1 MFIDEIKGD
10 QEKNQFYTNNPDDAV
25 YTNNPDDEENM
36 NQNKNKLF
44 FDDNND
50 DENLGQKLI
59 EDDDNPFIDK
69 KSIIVKKDINDNK
82 ININNKKEE
91 IKNIE
96 LTEINNLINEEK
108 EKEKKG
114 ENRNRYNPK
123 RNKCFK
129 NQ

>member
-1 MFIDEIKGD
+1 MFIDEIKD
-10 QEKNQFYTNNPDDAV
+10 EQEKNQFYTNNPDDAV

-108 EKEKKG
+108 EKEKKVKI
-114 ENRNRYNPK
+114 EIDIIPK
-123 RNKCFK
+123 EKIAV
-129 NQ
+129 